1 MRFCISIMML
11 YIAVAF
17 ASCRKDTSGSQP
29 MLVQSIGIDSNQCPI
44 NFTYDAQNRLTSI
57 IQCDTSETY
66 TYSHDSVI
74 DIKMMINEDVLLY
87 KNTYLLNTAGLAK
100 GYFKLGGDGSVAA
113 YVLTYDAAGHRLSS
127 IDTMHVNTS
136 DIYVVQNN
144 DIISEQSTSSVT
156 GVSFFLN
163 TTYYPNTINRISNVN
178 FGLTFLGASSAD
190 LKRTDSYAG
199 LSTMNYTY
207 QLDVNN
213 GISQRTTTINGVV
226 TEVRNYTYY

>member
-1 MRFCISIMML
+1 
-11 YIAVAF
+11 
-17 ASCRKDTSGSQP
+17 
-29 MLVQSIGIDSNQCPI
+29 
-44 NFTYDAQNRLTSI
+44 
-57 IQCDTSETY
+57 
-66 TYSHDSVI
+66 
-74 DIKMMINEDVLLY
+74 
-87 KNTYLLNTAGLAK
+87 
-100 GYFKLGGDGSVAA
+100 
-113 YVLTYDAAGHRLSS
+113 
-127 IDTMHVNTS
+127 
-136 DIYVVQNN
+136 VQNN